1 MRPVHDPMSQD
12 SHDPRDIPILTEEAE
27 PTAEA
32 EKKDDAMPASL
43 DVKAVHAA
51 LVTETLNLADS
62 LLHRAAKDIEAAL
75 FERVFDQLRA
85 QLPELVDRVLRE
97 HAAHAEHDAR
107 AEHDAH
113 AEHDAA
119 GSPAETK
126 TDN

>member
-1 MRPVHDPMSQD
+1 MQPAHDPMSQD

-27 PTAEA
+27 KT
-32 EKKDDAMPASL
+32 DTNLTSL

-97 HAAHAEHDAR
+97 QAVHAEHA
-107 AEHDAH
+107 
-113 AEHDAA
+113 AA
-119 GSPAETK
+119 GGTAQTK

>member
-1 MRPVHDPMSQD
+1 MNHD

-27 PTAEA
+27 KHEA
-32 EKKDDAMPASL
+32 NNHLASL
-43 DVKAVHAA
+43 DLKAVHAA

-97 HAAHAEHDAR
+97 HAAHVEHA
-107 AEHDAH
+107 A
-113 AEHDAA
+113 AA
-119 GSPAETK
+119 GSTETK

>member
-1 MRPVHDPMSQD
+1 MNHD
-12 SHDPRDIPILTEEAE
+12 SHDPRDIPILTEEV
-27 PTAEA
+27 
-32 EKKDDAMPASL
+32 EKNDANNHLAPL

-97 HAAHAEHDAR
+97 HAAHAGRSALPEHAV
-107 AEHDAH
+107 H
-113 AEHDAA
+113 AEDPAA
-119 GSPAETK
+119 GSTAETK

>member
-1 MRPVHDPMSQD
+1 MNHD

-27 PTAEA
+27 
-32 EKKDDAMPASL
+32 KNDASLASL

-75 FERVFDQLRA
+75 FERVLDQLRA

-97 HAAHAEHDAR
+97 HAAQAEHA
-107 AEHDAH
+107 AHAAH
-113 AEHDAA
+113 AEQAEHSGAA
-119 GSPAETK
+119 SSTETK

>member
-1 MRPVHDPMSQD
+1 MRPAPDPMSQD

-27 PTAEA
+27 KSASL
-32 EKKDDAMPASL
+32 ASL

-62 LLHRAAKDIEAAL
+62 LLHRAAKDIDAAL

-97 HAAHAEHDAR
+97 HAAVGGTPAVASGTQ
-107 AEHDAH
+107 
-113 AEHDAA
+113 AA
-119 GSPAETK
+119 ASGTPETN

>member
-1 MRPVHDPMSQD
+1 MCPVRDLMNHD
-12 SHDPRDIPILTEEAE
+12 SHDPRDIPILTEEVVSN
-27 PTAEA
+27 
-32 EKKDDAMPASL
+32 DAKPASL

-97 HAAHAEHDAR
+97 HAEQAERAAR
-107 AEHDAH
+107 AEP
-113 AEHDAA
+113 AEQATA
-119 GSPAETK
+119 GSAAETK
-126 TDN
+126 TDS

>member
-1 MRPVHDPMSQD
+1 MNHD

-27 PTAEA
+27 KNASL
-32 EKKDDAMPASL
+32 ASL

-97 HAAHAEHDAR
+97 HAAHAEHDT
-107 AEHDAH
+107 H
-113 AEHDAA
+113 AQHATA
-119 GSPAETK
+119 GSFGLEK
-126 TDN
+126 SLHIRR

>member
-1 MRPVHDPMSQD
+1 MNHD

-27 PTAEA
+27 
-32 EKKDDAMPASL
+32 KHDANNHLASL

-97 HAAHAEHDAR
+97 HAAHAERSAR
-107 AEHDAH
+107 AGRAVH
-113 AEHDAA
+113 AEDAA
-119 GSPAETK
+119 GGTAEAK
-126 TDN
+126 

>member
-1 MRPVHDPMSQD
+1 MTHD
-12 SHDPRDIPILTEEAE
+12 SHDPRDIPILTEEVE
-27 PTAEA
+27 DEEA
-32 EKKDDAMPASL
+32 DLTPL

-97 HAAHAEHDAR
+97 HTAPGSTAEA
-107 AEHDAH
+107 
-113 AEHDAA
+113 
-119 GSPAETK
+119 K
-126 TDN
+126 TEN

>member
-1 MRPVHDPMSQD
+1 MQPVHDPMSHD
-12 SHDPRDIPILTEEAE
+12 SHDPRDIPILID
-27 PTAEA
+27 EA
-32 EKKDDAMPASL
+32 EKNDAKLASL

-51 LVTETLNLADS
+51 LVSETLNLADS

-97 HAAHAEHDAR
+97 HAAN

-113 AEHDAA
+113 ADHDAA
-119 GSPAETK
+119 GSSMETK

>member
-1 MRPVHDPMSQD
+1 MQQVHDPMSHD

-27 PTAEA
+27 Q
-32 EKKDDAMPASL
+32 KDANLASL

-97 HAAHAEHDAR
+97 QAVHAEHAAHTEVA
-107 AEHDAH
+107 
-113 AEHDAA
+113 AA
-119 GSPAETK
+119 GSTAETK
-126 TDN
+126 TDH

>member
-1 MRPVHDPMSQD
+1 MNHD

-27 PTAEA
+27 KNASL
-32 EKKDDAMPASL
+32 ASL

-97 HAAHAEHDAR
+97 HAAHAEHAAN
-107 AEHDAH
+107 AEHA
-113 AEHDAA
+113 APPEHAA
-119 GSPAETK
+119 GGSTTDTK